1 MKKFFVLMTVVI
13 FAVGMVTTA
22 QATETI
28 YTGQDLNVGGTEIRI
43 PHPIS
48 TAASNAFQAGLIG
61 VGTESFE
68 SFAAGAGSPL
78 NLTFAGAGTATLT
91 DNSGYIRNVPSGT
104 DGNGRYPIS
113 GNQYWESSGQ
123 MTITFGSPVSA
134 FGFWGVDFGDFGG
147 DLQMV
152 FSNGLSKTFTVSTN
166 GDPNGSVLFW
176 GITETGATFQQ
187 IVFNNTQ
194 SGSDFFAF
202 DDMTIGS
209 QQQVK
214 QTPEPATLMLLG
226 FGLAG
231 LATLRKK
238 IKG

>member
-13 FAVGMVTTA
+13 FAVGMVTAA

-28 YTGQDLNVGGTEIRI
+28 YTGQDLNVGGAEIRI
-43 PHPIS
+43 AHPNS
-48 TAASNAFQAGLIG
+48 TAASNAFLAGLVG
-61 VGTESFE
+61 VGTETFE
-68 SFAAGAGSPL
+68 SFSPGQGSPL
-78 NLTFAGAGTATLT
+78 NLVFPGAGTATLT
-91 DNSGYIRNVPSGT
+91 DYSGSIANVPSGT
-104 DGNGRYPIS
+104 NGFGRYPIS
-113 GNQYWESSGQ
+113 GNQYWESSGN

-152 FSNGLSKTFTVSTN
+152 FSNGLSKTITVSTN

-176 GITETGATFQQ
+176 GITETGASFQQ
-187 IVFNNTQ
+187 IVFNNTME
-194 SGSDFFAF
+194 GTDYFAF